1 MNKVV
6 LDFSAILA
14 LINGEPG
21 SEKLPDEL
29 LARSVASAVNLAE
42 VQTKLVKRGW
52 PSAEAWDDATSPVRE
67 ILPFDGE
74 QAKITGD
81 LVGQTRY
88 LGLSLGDRAC
98 IALGLTLNLPVYTA
112 EKLWKQVKAGVEIH
126 IIR

>member
-6 LDFSAILA
+6 LDSSVILA

-21 SEKLPDEL
+21 SETLPEEL
-29 LARSVASAVNLAE
+29 LAHSVVSAVNLAE
-42 VQTKLVKRGW
+42 VQTKLVQRGW
-52 PSAEAWDDATSPVRE
+52 PSAEAWEDASSPVRE
-67 ILPFDGE
+67 IFAFDGE
-74 QAKITGD
+74 QAKIAGD
-81 LVGQTRY
+81 LVGRTHH

-98 IALGLTLNLPVYTA
+98 IALGLKLNLPVYTA